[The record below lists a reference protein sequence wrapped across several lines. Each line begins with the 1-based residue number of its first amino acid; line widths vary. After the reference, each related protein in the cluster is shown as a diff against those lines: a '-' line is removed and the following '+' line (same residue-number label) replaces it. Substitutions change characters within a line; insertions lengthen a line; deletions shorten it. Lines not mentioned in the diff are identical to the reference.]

1 MSQLGLNT
9 YWPILSIDKDDS
21 RIDIRKRRRT
31 KMARKDSLQDMRE
44 ILLERRTALR
54 QAVSGDDSLLREI
67 SQRQGGDEADFAL
80 ESSHGEI
87 NSQLAEASSREL
99 AYVENALSRFEDNT
113 YGKCEACKKGIPL
126 ARLQALPYATFCIEC
141 KQKVEQSGIEPGAN
155 VDWSAILDGA
165 DTFTDMNFNIS

>member
-1 MSQLGLNT
+1 
-9 YWPILSIDKDDS
+9 
-21 RIDIRKRRRT
+21 
-31 KMARKDSLQDMRE
+31 MARKDSLQEMRE

-54 QAVSGDDSLLREI
+54 QAISGDDSLLREI

-99 AYVENALSRFEDNT
+99 TYVENALSRFEDNS

-126 ARLQALPYATFCIEC
+126 ARLQALPYATFCIDC
-141 KQKVEQSGIEPGAN
+141 RRMAEQSGIEPGAN
-155 VDWSAILDGA
+155 VDWSVILDGT
-165 DTFTDMNFNIS
+165 DTLPDMNFKIS